1 MAKSSRGFD
10 MMDRCS
16 FIFSE
21 ELLNYKF
28 NSHHPFNQFRLKL
41 TVDLLTK
48 LKALN
53 PNQIIPP
60 RKATEDELFLIHDPN
75 YVEAVKKAGLGTLQ
89 AEIAEN
95 YGLGTEDTPTFHN
108 MHEASSLLVG
118 GTLTAVDQVM
128 SGKAE
133 HALHLG
139 GGLHHGFRGKAS
151 GFCVY
156 NDSSVAIKYIQ
167 EKYHARVLYIDTD
180 AHHGDGVQWSFY
192 DDPDVCTLSIHET
205 GRYLFP
211 GTGNINER
219 GQGKGYGFSF
229 NIPVDAFT
237 EDESWLHAYTQ
248 SVREVAA
255 FFKPDVILTQNGAD
269 AHYYDP
275 LTHLSATM
283 KIYREIP
290 KLAHE
295 IAHQYC
301 NGKWIAVGGGGY
313 DIWRVV
319 PRAWALIWLEMT
331 ENSNCYGSLPQDWVN
346 FWQKEAPVKLPLEW
360 EDPENLYPPIPR
372 KAEITEKNLLTL
384 EKALYPIR
392 NNHTSDVMKMDRP

>member
-1 MAKSSRGFD
+1 MSD
-10 MMDRCS
+10 HCS

-28 NSHHPFNQFRLKL
+28 STHHPFNQFRLKL
-41 TVDLLTK
+41 TIDLLNK
-48 LKALN
+48 LNALD
-53 PNQIIPP
+53 PGQIIPP
-60 RKATEDELFLIHDPN
+60 KMASEEELALIHDRS
-75 YVEAVKKAGLGTLQ
+75 YIEAVKKAGQGQLQ
-89 AEIAEN
+89 NEIAEN
-95 YGLGTEDTPTFHN
+95 YGLGTEDTPIFPN

-128 SGKAE
+128 TGKAL

-151 GFCVY
+151 GFCIY
-156 NDSSVAIKYIQ
+156 NDSSVAIKYLQ
-167 EKYHARVLYIDTD
+167 EKYNARVLYVDTD

-192 DDPDVCTLSIHET
+192 DDPNVCTLSIHET

-211 GTGNINER
+211 GTGHINER
-219 GQGKGYGFSF
+219 GQGKGYGYSF

-237 EDESWLHAYTQ
+237 EDDSWLHAYTQ
-248 SVREVAA
+248 SIKEVAE

-269 AHYYDP
+269 SHYYDP

-331 ENSNCYGSLPQDWVN
+331 ENSNCYGSLPEEWLNQ
-346 FWQKEAPVKLPLEW
+346 WQKESPVILSKEW
-360 EDPENLYPPIPR
+360 DDPVDLYTPIPR

-392 NNHTSDVMKMDRP
+392 NHQKSESM